1 MKKAKRETQTFDS
14 PSELMRLPRS
24 MRRAIIAKAA
34 EIAEKEYRENR
45 ELTDFEAFGE
55 KDLEE

>member
-1 MKKAKRETQTFDS
+1 
-14 PSELMRLPRS
+14 